1 MQQAMP
7 RARNRSKTKRKCV
20 VSISLQEYKRRY
32 AGIRELMKKEEMD
45 CLLVVGLADDFNR
58 GNIRYIT
65 GSGRGGCCIFP
76 LEGAPVFLV
85 GPNQSSSPKMRKTAG
100 ALDLLDLRETSDPVE
115 QVKKELSRFYKG
127 NLIGI
132 VGMACISVPMYLE
145 VKEQFHDRLVDSMGI
160 FEQLRVIKS
169 TEEIEKMRIASSIAD
184 DIYALLRET
193 IHPGLSDYEIYG
205 QVKKTIY
212 EMGCEYSFDL
222 IDAEG
227 SKMNMT
233 FWPTGER
240 LNANGTLFM
249 EITPAYEGYY
259 AQLPVT
265 LPIGKYSPLIRKM
278 VGVWKQ
284 ADKAALN
291 ILQPGTK
298 VSDIYHAL
306 INTVRDNG
314 YISPL
319 RPGHSIGLDVLEF
332 WSITESNTTILKP
345 GMTLAIHPSIMTEI
359 GGDACGMGYTY
370 LITDTAAEKLSKVDL
385 AEELIGDKT

>member
-1 MQQAMP
+1 M
-7 RARNRSKTKRKCV
+7 
-20 VSISLQEYKRRY
+20 SISLQEYKRRY
-32 AGIRELMKKEEMD
+32 TGIRELMEKEEVD
-45 CLLVVGLADDFNR
+45 CLLVAGLADDFNR

-76 LEGAPVFLV
+76 LEGVPVFLI
-85 GPNQSSSPKMRKTAG
+85 GPNQSSSPKIRKTVE
-100 ALDLLDLRETSDPVE
+100 ALDLLDLRETPDPIE
-115 QVKKELSRFYKG
+115 QVKKELPRFCKG
-127 NLIGI
+127 NRVGI

-145 VKEQFHDRLVDSMGI
+145 VKEQFHDRLVDSVGI

-169 TEEIEKMRIASSIAD
+169 AEEIEKMRIAASIAD
-184 DIYALLRET
+184 DVYAMLKEMLR
-193 IHPGLSDYEIYG
+193 PGLSDYEIYG

-212 EMGCEYSFDL
+212 EKGCEYSFDL

-240 LNANGTLFM
+240 LKANSTLFM

-259 AQLPVT
+259 AQLPIT
-265 LPIGKYSPLIRKM
+265 LPVGKYPPHIRKM
-278 VGVWKQ
+278 VVVWEQ
-284 ADKAALN
+284 ADKAASK
-291 ILQPGTK
+291 ILRPGTK
-298 VSDIYHAL
+298 VSDIYHAM

-319 RPGHSIGLDVLEF
+319 RPGHAIGLDALDF
-332 WSITESNTTILKP
+332 WSISEFNNTILKA
-345 GMTLAIHPSIMTEI
+345 GMTLAVHPSIMTEI

-370 LITDTAAEKLSKVDL
+370 LITDTAAERFSKVNL
-385 AEELIGDKT
+385 AEELIGDET